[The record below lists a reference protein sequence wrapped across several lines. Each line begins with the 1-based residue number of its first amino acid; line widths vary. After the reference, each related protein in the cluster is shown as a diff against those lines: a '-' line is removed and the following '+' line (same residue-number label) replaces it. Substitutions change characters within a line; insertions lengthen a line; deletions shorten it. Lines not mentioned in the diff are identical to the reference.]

1 MSDEPTYIDWLT
13 TIEPEEVCEIASKY
27 GNRYAEITEE
37 QIEEL
42 RAGKVLCYVD
52 EYGIFIR
59 LKKGVIFVVRVHF
72 IDTRS
77 RRAILRKSG
86 CALRSSPVCAHF
98 KRGYLHQHQ

>member
-42 RAGKVLCYVD
+42 RAGDVLFVAALFALISNVD
-52 EYGIFIR
+52 ISININKEDKHDDG
-59 LKKGVIFVVRVHF
+59 
-72 IDTRS
+72 
-77 RRAILRKSG
+77 
-86 CALRSSPVCAHF
+86 
-98 KRGYLHQHQ
+98 

>member
-59 LKKGVIFVVRVHF
+59 RIGRFRPTINPY
-72 IDTRS
+72 
-77 RRAILRKSG
+77 
-86 CALRSSPVCAHF
+86 RSSQVAVFLHRDAAALVF
-98 KRGYLHQHQ
+98 ISKLYFFQRGIVT